1 MTVRDYMNIAKS
13 MQTSVKGYVDDIAM
27 QNEDLI
33 INLNVTKMQSGYGT
47 NDKLLE
53 YPFDDYSGKYTPR
66 AVAESLKKPSV
77 LPKVVNAKY
86 NFGWTGTFLANF
98 KVRISNENKLEV
110 YSTGTGTGKK
120 NDLLTQTEYM
130 YGLNAEDTRKLKFR
144 IIYKMIEYYDSIEVL
159 PLYNWDRYT
168 TTRDNNWFIIDFNGR
183 QPKTSTEEL
192 TALETKLQEEYFK
205 AVDDRTFVK
214 KLYKWGK
221 IDNLTTRYNTIA
233 MIVQRMSYGFTDN
246 QMDLRAE
253 YINLLN
259 KFGFNIPLMN
269 TEEGDMDEIT
279 NALHLAGNIKTQ
291 IEMLES
297 ELKSDEK
304 KQTFSLNKQ
313 MVLVSL
319 GLGLAYKIDAKQTS
333 VSEWIELCKLLE
345 EKNAQQEKT
354 NK

>member
-1 MTVRDYMNIAKS
+1 
-13 MQTSVKGYVDDIAM
+13 
-27 QNEDLI
+27 
-33 INLNVTKMQSGYGT
+33 
-47 NDKLLE
+47 
-53 YPFDDYSGKYTPR
+53 
-66 AVAESLKKPSV
+66 
-77 LPKVVNAKY
+77 
-86 NFGWTGTFLANF
+86 
-98 KVRISNENKLEV
+98 
-110 YSTGTGTGKK
+110 
-120 NDLLTQTEYM
+120 
-130 YGLNAEDTRKLKFR
+130 
-144 IIYKMIEYYDSIEVL
+144 MIEYYDSIEVL

-183 QPKTSTEEL
+183 QPKVSNDEL
-192 TALETKLQEEYFK
+192 IALEAKLQEEYFK

-221 IDNLTTRYNTIA
+221 IDNLSTRYNTIA
-233 MIVQRMSYGFTDN
+233 MIVQRMSYGFTDS

-259 KFGFNIPLMN
+259 NFGFNMPLIN

-297 ELKSDEK
+297 ELKSDDK
-304 KQTFSLNKQ
+304 KQIFSLNKQ

-319 GLGLAYKIDAKQTS
+319 GLGLAYKIDAKQTT

-345 EKNAQQEKT
+345 EKNAQQERN

>member
-1 MTVRDYMNIAKS
+1 
-13 MQTSVKGYVDDIAM
+13 
-27 QNEDLI
+27 
-33 INLNVTKMQSGYGT
+33 
-47 NDKLLE
+47 
-53 YPFDDYSGKYTPR
+53 
-66 AVAESLKKPSV
+66 
-77 LPKVVNAKY
+77 
-86 NFGWTGTFLANF
+86 
-98 KVRISNENKLEV
+98 
-110 YSTGTGTGKK
+110 
-120 NDLLTQTEYM
+120 
-130 YGLNAEDTRKLKFR
+130 
-144 IIYKMIEYYDSIEVL
+144 MIEYYDSIEVL

-183 QPKTSTEEL
+183 QPKTSNEEL
-192 TALETKLQEEYFK
+192 TTLESKLQEEYFK

-233 MIVQRMSYGFTDN
+233 MIVQRMSYGFTDD

-259 KFGFNIPLMN
+259 KFGFNMPLIN

-291 IEMLES
+291 IEMLKS

-319 GLGLAYKIDAKQTS
+319 GLGLAYKIDSKQTS

>member
-1 MTVRDYMNIAKS
+1 
-13 MQTSVKGYVDDIAM
+13 
-27 QNEDLI
+27 
-33 INLNVTKMQSGYGT
+33 
-47 NDKLLE
+47 
-53 YPFDDYSGKYTPR
+53 
-66 AVAESLKKPSV
+66 
-77 LPKVVNAKY
+77 
-86 NFGWTGTFLANF
+86 
-98 KVRISNENKLEV
+98 
-110 YSTGTGTGKK
+110 
-120 NDLLTQTEYM
+120 
-130 YGLNAEDTRKLKFR
+130 
-144 IIYKMIEYYDSIEVL
+144 MIEYYDSIEVL

-183 QPKTSTEEL
+183 QPKVSNDEL
-192 TALETKLQEEYFK
+192 IALETKLQEEYFK

-233 MIVQRMSYGFTDN
+233 MIVQRMSYGFTDS

-259 KFGFNIPLMN
+259 KFGFNMPLIN

-297 ELKSDEK
+297 ELKNDEK

-345 EKNAQQEKT
+345 EKNAQQANN